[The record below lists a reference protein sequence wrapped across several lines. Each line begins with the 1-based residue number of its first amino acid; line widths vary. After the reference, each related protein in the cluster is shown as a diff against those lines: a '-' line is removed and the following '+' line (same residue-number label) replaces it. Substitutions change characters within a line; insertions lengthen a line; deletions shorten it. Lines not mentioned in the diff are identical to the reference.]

1 MHRHT
6 MVNRR
11 FSREAY
17 WGAQFALY
25 MRDTKI
31 SPLLACLH
39 SSRQRALLRSLYL
52 ESMAG
57 PGSKVLLL
65 GSVRPSA
72 WIPNHTK
79 LSCDRSWGTF
89 SDD

>member
-1 MHRHT
+1 

-17 WGAQFALY
+17 WGTQFALY

-31 SPLLACLH
+31 SPLLAGLP
-39 SSRQRALLRSLYL
+39 SSRQRALLRSQYL

-65 GSVRPSA
+65 GLCGPQIGICPSLCMDSQPDQA
-72 WIPNHTK
+72 K
-79 LSCDRSWGTF
+79 LWQEPGDIL
-89 SDD
+89 